1 MWALSSDGLARMQR
15 TEPVTASL
23 LLHIRKAIFAFS
35 QHAGYPLLQQQIEA
49 DVSLHMDINLHE
61 QLTVQVTRLLGNLLM
76 NERNVISIEVQDTV
90 VASIVSVVDLDGV
103 TNLTK
108 AKDIK
113 RLRRAIANLPDSR
126 FKTYK
131 QGALLVLDQ
140 DKKMGFGPIFKKV
153 YDIFLY
159 TLKDI
164 VVNMMF
170 LDALRER
177 RQLTGSTPVSQDGNW
192 SSLSDEIVSQLSLTT
207 L

>member
-1 MWALSSDGLARMQR
+1 
-15 TEPVTASL
+15 
-23 LLHIRKAIFAFS
+23 
-35 QHAGYPLLQQQIEA
+35 
-49 DVSLHMDINLHE
+49 
-61 QLTVQVTRLLGNLLM
+61 M
-76 NERNVISIEVQDTV
+76 NERNDISIEVQDTV

-159 TLKDI
+159 TLKDM
-164 VVNMMF
+164 VVNTMF
-170 LDALRER
+170 MDVLQER
-177 RQLTGSTPVSQDGNW
+177 RRSTASTSSSQAVSSISQDASWSALSGEMVSQMN
-192 SSLSDEIVSQLSLTT
+192 SLT